1 MLVSGRCA
9 VRPALLPALK
19 TASED
24 FTQMPNAE
32 STVGPAALAAF
43 SGVTANALAPGYSIV
58 DIGRRSHQPGPPANA
73 LQATGVDLRAVPN
86 DGKWRL
92 ADESVDDRESGM
104 FVDGLRESPSVSDR
118 KNVPFGDPN
127 GGKALT
133 FEVVRPTNA
142 PEEPLQDDQTTDAD
156 PGVVRAGAAAAAR
169 RRELDISQRSLA
181 ADGIINAGALISFEK
196 GRSWPRERTRA
207 KLEEVLQWPA
217 GTIARIREGDAV
229 ANQSVPA
236 PAVDAVA
243 EAPPAADGPASLIAQ
258 AVAAAVDTCSLAIAA
273 LPSPEDPEFT
283 ERAAPILADL
293 RQLEGIAVQA
303 TRISRITPELIKA
316 MGSVRRYHD
325 KLMTLGA
332 TAPGATLAQRL
343 YAARRRANLSTLET
357 AQAAGVTEEM
367 IVRAEAE
374 EVLPAETAEAIEALI
389 SQIN

>member
-1 MLVSGRCA
+1 ML
-9 VRPALLPALK
+9 PTLT

-24 FTQMPNAE
+24 FTQMPEAE
-32 STVGPAALAAF
+32 STVGPAALAALR
-43 SGVTANALAPGYSIV
+43 GARPAAIAPAYGIV
-58 DIGRRSHQPGPPANA
+58 SIGRQDRPG
-73 LQATGVDLRAVPN
+73 LQADDLGTSVVDLRAVSS
-86 DGKWRL
+86 DGKWRV
-92 ADESVDDRESGM
+92 VDNHPSGM
-104 FVDGLRESPSVSDR
+104 FVDGLREGSVTVGDK
-118 KNVPFGDPN
+118 KNIRFGDPT

-133 FEVVRPTNA
+133 FEIVRPSNS
-142 PEEPLQDDQTTDAD
+142 PEEPRQDRRVDQQPTDQSDDQANDAD

-217 GTIARIREGDAV
+217 GTIARIRDGREGDAV
-229 ANQSVPA
+229 ANQPVSASGPDGT
-236 PAVDAVA
+236 PD
-243 EAPPAADGPASLIAQ
+243 APPIADGPASLIAQ

-367 IVRAEAE
+367 IVGAEAE